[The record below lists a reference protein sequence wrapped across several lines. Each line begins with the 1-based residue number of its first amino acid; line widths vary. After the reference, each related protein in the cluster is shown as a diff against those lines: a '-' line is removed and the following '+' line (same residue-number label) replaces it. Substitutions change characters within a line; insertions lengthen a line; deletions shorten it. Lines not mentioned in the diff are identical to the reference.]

1 MKTFEG
7 KFNKNSKGVFA
18 ISLVNQPATEETFI
32 AMSKDEV
39 TVKLAK
45 VNEEQRILMGL
56 VLQPNQMIYRNDG
69 ENEYQ
74 MFFSAD
80 TIKEYSHNFFKSG
93 FQLNSKLEHDKAI
106 EGVSFVESW
115 LVADPKIDKSA
126 TFGMEYPI
134 GSWMV
139 TMKVDNDEIWNDYIK
154 TGELQGFSIDGMV
167 ELEEVKESEFN
178 LKSEINMNENKSIL
192 TKLKELVLSVETV
205 EEVVEEVVEVK
216 MGSVKSGDLDIQFE
230 GETLEVGSAVSLMND
245 EEVVA
250 LADGNY
256 TMDDSNDVVTVKD
269 GVVEAI
275 NPQEEEAPAEEAP
288 ADEKELAED
297 VEAPVDEVK
306 EDDVLVVSMED
317 VQAMIDAL
325 RTELEGKLSEV
336 VGMNADLKEEVV
348 VLSKQDSSPAIV
360 SSPQQMTSHQRI
372 MARIKANRN

>member
-18 ISLVNQPATEETFI
+18 ISLVSEPATEETFI

-39 TVKLAK
+39 SVKLAK

-167 ELEEVKESEFN
+167 ELEEVKEEFN

-205 EEVVEEVVEVK
+205 ETVVEEVVEVK
-216 MGSVKSGDLDIQFE
+216 MGSAKSGDLDIQFE
-230 GETLEVGSAVSLMND
+230 GETLEVGSAVSLLNE

-250 LADGNY
+250 LADGEY
-256 TMDDSNDVVTVKD
+256 TMDDSNDVIVVKD
-269 GVVEAI
+269 GVVESI
-275 NPQEEEAPAEEAP
+275 NPTEEEAPVEEAP
-288 ADEKELAED
+288 TEEKELAEEE
-297 VEAPVDEVK
+297 EAPVEEVK

-325 RTELEGKLSEV
+325 RSELEGKLSEV
-336 VGMNADLKEEVV
+336 VGMNAELKEEVV

-360 SSPQQMTSHQRI
+360 SAPTQMSSHDRI
-372 MARIKANRN
+372 MARIKSNK

>member
-18 ISLVNQPATEETFI
+18 ISLVSEPATEETFI

-39 TVKLAK
+39 SVKLAK

-167 ELEEVKESEFN
+167 ELEEVKEEFN

-205 EEVVEEVVEVK
+205 ETVVEEVVEVK
-216 MGSVKSGDLDIQFE
+216 MGSAKSGDLDIQFE
-230 GETLEVGSAVSLMND
+230 GETLEVGSAVSLLNE

-250 LADGNY
+250 LADGEY
-256 TMDDSNDVVTVKD
+256 TMDDSNDVIVVKD
-269 GVVEAI
+269 GVVESI
-275 NPQEEEAPAEEAP
+275 NPTEEEAPVEEAP
-288 ADEKELAED
+288 TEEKELAEEE
-297 VEAPVDEVK
+297 EAPVEEVK
-306 EDDVLVVSMED
+306 EEDVLVVSMED

-325 RTELEGKLSEV
+325 RAELEGKLSEV
-336 VGMNADLKEEVV
+336 VGMNAELKEEVV

-360 SSPQQMTSHQRI
+360 SAPTQMSSHERI
-372 MARIKANRN
+372 MARIKSNK